1 MTDTTPKPPV
11 PAAKFQD
18 WPRIPVDT
26 AEGSEHYQLTTIGRR
41 VAHEWVMGP
50 DGPYNNAEQT
60 MTQTVRGL
68 VGVTLLHLMELG
80 LIDVDTERMAA
91 APGIP
96 WALDDFRPD
105 VVQPPQHDGDRPRSA
120 DA

>member
-11 PAAKFQD
+11 PAVKFLD

-26 AEGSEHYQLTTIGRR
+26 AEGRAHDQLTTIGRR
-41 VAHEWVMGP
+41 VAHDWVMGP
-50 DGPYNNAEQT
+50 DGPYNHPEQN
-60 MTQTVRGL
+60 MTQTIRGL

-80 LIDVDTERMAA
+80 LVDVDTERMAA
-91 APGIP
+91 ADGIP
-96 WALDDFRPD
+96 WSLNDFRPD
-105 VVQPPQHDGDRPRSA
+105 VVQPPQQRGDRPRSA